1 MADTLRCVV
10 VTPEKTELDVEVAA
24 VSLPMFDGQLGV
36 LSGRAPMIGRLG
48 FGRLQWTAA
57 GRTET
62 RFVDGGFVQIVNN
75 QVTVL
80 TDALMSLEGL
90 DPNATRQE
98 LQAALKRPAVGPQ
111 AIEERQLAADR
122 ARAKMRLAAPK

>member
-1 MADTLRCVV
+1 VADKLRCVV
-10 VTPEKTELDVEVAA
+10 VTPEKTELDVEVES
-24 VSLPMFDGQLGV
+24 VSLPMYDGQLGV
-36 LSGRAPMIGRLG
+36 LAGRAPMIGRLG
-48 FGRLQWTAA
+48 FGRLQWTTGGQTSA
-57 GRTET
+57 
-62 RFVDGGFVQIVNN
+62 RFVDGGFVQIANN

-80 TDALMSLEGL
+80 TDALVSLDGL

-122 ARAKMRLAAPK
+122 ARSKMRLAAPK